1 MKSLIII
8 AHGSKKEKSNNE
20 VREIVNSIQ
29 TENTLY
35 DKIEVSFLEFAT
47 PTLEQSVKKC
57 IEDKSYNITIYPYFL
72 NSGKHVT
79 YDIPYEIRL
88 LKQKYQDIEFI
99 ILSHFGKS
107 ESIKKIILSDI

>member
-8 AHGSKKEKSNNE
+8 AHGSKKEGSNNE

-29 TENTLY
+29 TENTIY

-47 PTLEQSVKKC
+47 PTLEQSVKKY
-57 IEDKSYNITIYPYFL
+57 IEEKSNDITIYPYFL

-79 YDIPYEIRL
+79 YDIPNKIKL
-88 LKQKYQDIEFI
+88 LEQKYQDVTFT
-99 ILSHFGKS
+99 ILPHFGCS

>member
-8 AHGSKKEKSNNE
+8 AHGSKKEGSNNE

-29 TENTLY
+29 TENTIY

-57 IEDKSYNITIYPYFL
+57 IEEKSNDITIYPYFL

-79 YDIPYEIRL
+79 YDIPNEI
-88 LKQKYQDIEFI
+88 KIVGQKYQDVTFT
-99 ILSHFGKS
+99 ILPHFGSS